1 MARRNAAASLEKS
14 KKHHNRAAGDFQ
26 AFKRPTPEI
35 IKKGQEMA
43 KLEESLMKGIIAE
56 KQEEFNQANS
66 NMLNI
71 KTMEIP
77 KIEGRMADE
86 LYNDFEKKAELVN
99 LDRDITGRTDE
110 LLKLRKQN
118 KKLEARFL
126 PKPGSDVA

>member
-1 MARRNAAASLEKS
+1 
-14 KKHHNRAAGDFQ
+14 
-26 AFKRPTPEI
+26 
-35 IKKGQEMA
+35 MA

-110 LLKLRKQN
+110 LLKLQKQN
-118 KKLEARFL
+118 KKLEAKFL